1 MSGDGSIF
9 RRTRKGA
16 NGRPLVRW
24 VAKVSIGPRGAQVV
38 TTRVCRTRKEAADV
52 LAELLAPP
60 HERSQEP
67 LGVYLRTWLRETAG
81 PSIAPN
87 TRRGYEDVIEHLAPI
102 ADILLADLTSED
114 IEWCLNRMEARH
126 AHQKKARPA
135 APKTRRNALIMLRRA
150 LSVAEQRGYIPRNVA
165 KAVPLPKVAQ
175 MHEPAMTEDRA
186 RAILAAVSGDR
197 YEAAYVLALFGLRAS
212 EVLGLAWSDVE
223 PGMVHVRRQLVG
235 SGPSARRA
243 APKSTAG
250 IRDVPVLPFVDA
262 LLEQHHQRQRQ
273 ERIASGVST
282 EDGLVFVTPAG
293 YAVNGS
299 WFTKHFQAL
308 LAAAGIPKLRVH
320 ALRHGFASLLAGQ
333 DVHPSVAQALVG
345 HANASTTLQVYTSV
359 SQAQLR
365 EAVDRLDHVLGT
377 PTGTPTKRAQ
387 GRS

>member
-1 MSGDGSIF
+1 
-9 RRTRKGA
+9 
-16 NGRPLVRW
+16 
-24 VAKVSIGPRGAQVV
+24 
-38 TTRVCRTRKEAADV
+38 
-52 LAELLAPP
+52 
-60 HERSQEP
+60 
-67 LGVYLRTWLRETAG
+67 
-81 PSIAPN
+81 
-87 TRRGYEDVIEHLAPI
+87 
-102 ADILLADLTSED
+102 
-114 IEWCLNRMEARH
+114 
-126 AHQKKARPA
+126 
-135 APKTRRNALIMLRRA
+135 MLRRA